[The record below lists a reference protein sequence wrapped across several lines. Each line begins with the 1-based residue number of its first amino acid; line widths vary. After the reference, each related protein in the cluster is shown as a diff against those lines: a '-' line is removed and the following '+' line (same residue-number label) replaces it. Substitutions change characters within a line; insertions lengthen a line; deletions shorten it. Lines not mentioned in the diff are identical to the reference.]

1 MGRHGIDHHLPNHDQ
16 TIIAKAM
23 TSAIFTKT
31 RSTLRSLS
39 RLSSSRSRGSGRFV
53 GIIGS
58 PLRLITCTAYRTSS
72 RYARQSA
79 AALPIR
85 SRERAND
92 PAAGADHA
100 RAEGRD
106 RHSVAEAVDVH
117 NRLLVAEITAEP
129 QRARVL
135 CAACEPSHGPAR
147 SVVVS

>member
-1 MGRHGIDHHLPNHDQ
+1 MGRQGIDHHLPNHDQ

-23 TSAIFTKT
+23 TSAILTKT
-31 RSTLRSLS
+31 RSALRSLS

-58 PLRLITCTAYRTSS
+58 PLPLITRTAYRTSS

-79 AALPIR
+79 AAPPIR

-100 RAEGRD
+100 RWGLGLPDPTPAASDDQSIEC
-106 RHSVAEAVDVH
+106 SLTNS
-117 NRLLVAEITAEP
+117 NRN
-129 QRARVL
+129 
-135 CAACEPSHGPAR
+135 GGNNN
-147 SVVVS
+147 